1 MLTEVEKNRITY
13 LISSWNFTEKKNDLA
28 LGAPTLALQ
37 LSSYNVSSTIRF
49 YHYLWTTIIT
59 NYSRYFDNERW
70 KKNGLR
76 CSTRVRQIHII
87 SNIRLGHLSSFC
99 LIFSNVQINHQPD
112 AAIFQ
117 FIMTFIHSSTCFGRF
132 PTHHQELNDCSGSL
146 WFYLRI
152 VVIAVMCSWSGRVD
166 HEHSTTVTTIRR

>member
-1 MLTEVEKNRITY
+1 M
-13 LISSWNFTEKKNDLA
+13 D
-28 LGAPTLALQ
+28 
-37 LSSYNVSSTIRF
+37 
-49 YHYLWTTIIT
+49 YHYHKL
-59 NYSRYFDNERW
+59 SRYFDNERY
-70 KKNGLR
+70 KNGLR

-152 VVIAVMCSWSGRVD
+152 VVIAVMCLWSGWLAGRPD
-166 HEHSTTVTTIRR
+166 HEHSTAVQLLYHL